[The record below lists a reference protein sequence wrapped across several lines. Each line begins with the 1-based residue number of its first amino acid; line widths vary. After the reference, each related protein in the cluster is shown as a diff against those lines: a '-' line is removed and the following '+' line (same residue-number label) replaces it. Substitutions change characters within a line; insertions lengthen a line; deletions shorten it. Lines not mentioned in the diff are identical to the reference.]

1 MLCTEKNNVILPTYT
16 NFFQHVTPNTYIFW
30 PYWYEWARTSTCSN
44 STMLT
49 PENVFSYCFIVFIA
63 NLNYFAMNH
72 ASAVSFQN
80 EWNGNRSLQLKLDVC
95 VSSKVLERPHH
106 RHKPWINK
114 NLKIETHKNWNFHKK
129 KKKILIVES
138 VSYAIQNVTFTVNNL
153 FEQ

>member
-1 MLCTEKNNVILPTYT
+1 MNEQEQVPVQIQQCWHQKT
-16 NFFQHVTPNTYIFW
+16 
-30 PYWYEWARTSTCSN
+30 
-44 STMLT
+44 
-49 PENVFSYCFIVFIA
+49 VFGYCFIVFIA

-114 NLKIETHKNWNFHKK
+114 NLKIETHKNWNFHRK

-138 VSYAIQNVTFTVNNL
+138 VSHAIQNVTFTVNNL